1 MHKITA
7 SQRAKQGGMN
17 LNEMAAL
24 SGCTRQTLHVWFNE
38 YPVKFDEVLM
48 NAMRLKL
55 ENNIKK
61 IKGE

>member
-1 MHKITA
+1 MTP

-38 YPVKFDEVLM
+38 YPLKFDEVLI
-48 NAMRLKL
+48 NAMRLKC
-55 ENNIKK
+55 ENNIKN
-61 IKGE
+61 IGESK